1 MNRWRLKYEL
11 FLYKKIR
18 VLTRPDL
25 RKVMATSDPAGGWW
39 PRHDTSF
46 LATLCRH
53 KTNKRNPIIEKEA
66 NEQHV
71 IALSHIPYQ
80 PDYIMKIIVLLSVLP
95 IATAVGPFVPFPYE
109 PFGIYKQ
116 RQWVG
121 LCAEISCGLTYRWK
135 CDIVVVEDT
144 RISRL
149 SRSEINVLF
158 ASINRY
164 SSHSCHLFIVDITSN
179 RGIEHH

>member
-1 MNRWRLKYEL
+1 
-11 FLYKKIR
+11 
-18 VLTRPDL
+18 
-25 RKVMATSDPAGGWW
+25 MATSDPLLAGDGLDI
-39 PRHDTSF
+39 HDTSF
-46 LATLCRH
+46 LATLCRHH

-116 RQWVG
+116 RQ
-121 LCAEISCGLTYRWK
+121 
-135 CDIVVVEDT
+135 
-144 RISRL
+144 
-149 SRSEINVLF
+149 
-158 ASINRY
+158 
-164 SSHSCHLFIVDITSN
+164 
-179 RGIEHH
+179 

>member
-1 MNRWRLKYEL
+1 
-11 FLYKKIR
+11 
-18 VLTRPDL
+18 
-25 RKVMATSDPAGGWW
+25 MATSDPAGGWW

-121 LCAEISCGLTYRWK
+121 LCAEISSGLTYRWK

-144 RISRL
+144 RISLVYHGVKSMFCSHRSIATVLIHVIYLL
-149 SRSEINVLF
+149 STSHQIEESNITNVV
-158 ASINRY
+158 S
-164 SSHSCHLFIVDITSN
+164 FI
-179 RGIEHH
+179 

>member
-1 MNRWRLKYEL
+1 
-11 FLYKKIR
+11 
-18 VLTRPDL
+18 
-25 RKVMATSDPAGGWW
+25 MATSDPAGGWW

-144 RISRL
+144 RISLVYHGVKSMFCSHRSIATVLILVIYLL
-149 SRSEINVLF
+149 STSHQIEESNITNVV
-158 ASINRY
+158 S
-164 SSHSCHLFIVDITSN
+164 FI
-179 RGIEHH
+179 